1 MAFVGIENQAS
12 ARAIVLDDG
21 LWVVILEVGQD
32 QGYSLVPLV
41 YVADAGANN
50 LELVLVSV
58 LSLAWV
64 G

>member
-1 MAFVGIENQAS
+1 MAFVGVEDQAG
-12 ARAIVLDDG
+12 ARAIVLDGG

-41 YVADAGANN
+41 CVADAGAND
-50 LELVLVSV
+50 LELVLVIV
-58 LSLAWV
+58 LGLAWV